1 MSDRSKSTAVSRNAV
16 TDIGGDNTDR
26 QIADRARKA
35 LFPLLFVYL
44 LGVLCLQAFNLVFE
58 HIGTDLG
65 AVSEASLITAIPGV
79 VLGIV
84 CFIYGSLCD
93 FVSLKKLTFVGMILL
108 WIGCAFGFLFHGSL
122 ILVIVARCIQT
133 VGFQAAGS
141 VYLVIVARYL
151 KPETKLLYFG
161 LFTAAFQLS
170 TALGVLCGGIFSA
183 IDWSWLFLIPALS
196 VLVVPPLI
204 KDLPNVTGKGA
215 SIDAI
220 GFALFG
226 AGALFLTLF
235 FSNLM
240 WPLVVASLLSFVCF
254 AAYIGKARNPFVTP
268 AFFRNTRWIKA
279 VLLIVIFYSLNF
291 SVTPLFN
298 AAGSMIYGMSAT
310 QVSLLLLPA
319 LILATVTGTLSGRI
333 VGILGRFRSILTAGT
348 LMGLGLLTSGLYLYL
363 TAGSSNSWPLAVT
376 ISVYY
381 IGMAMTY
388 SPVVDTV
395 LATLPPEQS
404 GRGVGMNDLAMQ
416 GSGAIGIAIFGS
428 SLSASAVT
436 QTATQSIPA
445 ANAHFGKLLF
455 IYAAV
460 MVFGVAW
467 LVIHRTSIYR
477 GVADSSS
484 A

>member
-1 MSDRSKSTAVSRNAV
+1 MSNRPSSPATGTSATDVDAV
-16 TDIGGDNTDR
+16 
-26 QIADRARKA
+26 ADKARKA

-65 AVSEASLITAIPGV
+65 AVSQASLITAIPGV

-84 CFIYGSLCD
+84 CFVYGSLCD
-93 FVSLKKLTFVGMILL
+93 FVSLKKLTFVGLILL
-108 WIGCAFGFLFHGSL
+108 WVGCAFGFLLHGNL
-122 ILVIVARCIQT
+122 MLVIIARCIQT
-133 VGFQAAGS
+133 IGFQAAGS

-151 KPETKLLYFG
+151 KPESKLLYFG
-161 LFTAAFQLS
+161 LFTAVFQLS
-170 TALGVLCGGIFSA
+170 TALGVLCGGLFSA

-196 VLVVPPLI
+196 VLVVPLLL
-204 KDLPNVTGKGA
+204 KDLPDSA
-215 SIDAI
+215 SHGTRIDVI

-235 FSNLM
+235 FSDLT
-240 WPLVVASLLSFVCF
+240 WPLIIASAVAFVGF
-254 AAYIGKARNPFVTP
+254 AIYISRAKNPFITP

-298 AAGSMIYGMSAT
+298 AAGSVIYGMSST

-333 VGILGRFRSILTAGT
+333 VDLIGRFRAILLAGT
-348 LMGLGLLTSGLYLYL
+348 LMALGLVLSGAYLYL
-363 TAGSSNSWPLAVT
+363 SAGSHTSWPLAAA

-395 LATLPPEQS
+395 LGTLPPEQS

-428 SLSASAVT
+428 MISVAAYEAKASATDAAV
-436 QTATQSIPA
+436 SSFPL
-445 ANAHFGKLLF
+445 ANAYYGSKLF

-460 MVFGVAW
+460 MVFGVLW
-467 LVIHRTSIYR
+467 LVVHRKALYQTK
-477 GVADSSS
+477 
-484 A
+484 